1 MKNGNLKTNI
11 ATLKKLRDA
20 YHSQLDASTL
30 AELDDVIQKLTRLA
44 ESDSSETSLGELAMR
59 SVRIIDNVL
68 KLVTNITNWL
78 Q

>member
-1 MKNGNLKTNI
+1 MNNGNLKRSIT
-11 ATLKKLRDA
+11 TLETLRDA
-20 YHSQLDASTL
+20 HHSQLDASTL
-30 AELDDVIQKLTRLA
+30 AELDDVIQKLKRLA

>member
-1 MKNGNLKTNI
+1 MNNGNLKRSIT
-11 ATLKKLRDA
+11 TLETLRDA
-20 YHSQLDASTL
+20 HHSQLDASTL
-30 AELDDVIQKLTRLA
+30 AELDVIQKLKRLA